1 METAIHFNPT
11 HRFGM
16 TSLFTPYSVG
26 KESKHGNTWT
36 WREVSKPHLCFSN
49 LYTIQVWCV
58 QWKWKGSNGTP
69 SLAVYKLQPSSAH
82 VGRIRRLARARL
94 WEVRAWSEVCF
105 PRGCLSAAVAAV
117 CVWLVR
123 SHPNKELFR
132 SWARLGQG
140 VRAHTSLCALSKC
153 CLKSPDWP
161 TPNIVRPCSLWGMPQ
176 RTWPL

>member
-1 METAIHFNPT
+1 MVILGPGGKYPNHI
-11 HRFGM
+11 
-16 TSLFTPYSVG
+16 SV
-26 KESKHGNTWT
+26 
-36 WREVSKPHLCFSN
+36 FSN
-49 LYTIQVWCV
+49 LYTIQAWCV

-132 SWARLGQG
+132 SWARPGRQSSHLPLCFEQVLFEKSWLTHTKYCATVLS
-140 VRAHTSLCALSKC
+140 VRYATKNLTFKVPSELL
-153 CLKSPDWP
+153 
-161 TPNIVRPCSLWGMPQ
+161 
-176 RTWPL
+176 